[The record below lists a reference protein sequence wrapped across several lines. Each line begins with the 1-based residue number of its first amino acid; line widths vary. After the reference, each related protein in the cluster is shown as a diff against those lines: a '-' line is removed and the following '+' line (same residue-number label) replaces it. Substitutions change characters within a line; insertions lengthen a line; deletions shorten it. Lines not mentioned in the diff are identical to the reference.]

1 MREDLRQRLARLS
14 PAQRE
19 RLLEAM
25 RTERLQRRAEDTIRP
40 AGRDRALPLSFAQSR
55 MWFLDQLAPGLPL
68 YNTPLAMRLR
78 GPLDRRALAG
88 ALDMVAARHEVLRTR
103 YVGTDDGPRQVIDP
117 VGPLALETLELGPV
131 AESERHARALRVAA
145 DASARPFDL
154 ARGPLVWGLL
164 ARFTDDDH
172 VFVLSMHHIVLDSWS
187 VPLLMRELAE
197 CYEAIRAGRAPALAP
212 LPVQCADYALW
223 QRERLA
229 GEGPAADL
237 DYWRTT
243 LADLPVL
250 EFPTDR
256 PRPAERTWLGE
267 NVTATY
273 PAELQRGLAE
283 LADRSGM
290 RLLPVMVAGF
300 AALLSRYSGQH
311 DIALGSVFTGRSRP
325 EIEPLIGY
333 FANTVVLRTDTS
345 GDPGFRTLLGRANDM
360 VLGAHS
366 HQDLPFDQLVE
377 KLDVRRD
384 PTRNPLFQFALYQ
397 ADTDRSGARL
407 GDVLVEELPIELGTS
422 RFDVGLGFSEPP
434 SGGLH
439 LSMEFSTELF
449 DRPRM
454 TRLLDH
460 YRHILQSAVA
470 RPDTPLSELA
480 VMAPTEREQ
489 VVAGWN
495 ATARPTSARTVSDAF
510 HTTVTERGDDP
521 ALRFGDLEMSFTEL
535 NARANRLAHLLI
547 SRGAGPERRVALAMR
562 RSDHQMVSILAV
574 LKAGAAYMPVD
585 PDYPAERIGF
595 MLADTDPVLVLTTV
609 ADEQVLPAGCGIKT
623 IVLDSGDTLRDLAER
638 PGTDPTDSDRI
649 APLDPAHPA
658 YVLYTSGSSGRPKGV
673 VVEHRNL
680 VNLLDSQRRRVID
693 PAAAAL
699 GRPLRLAHVLALSFD
714 GSWDG
719 MLWLLA
725 GHAMHLLDD
734 ETRRDPA
741 MTARLMIDRRID
753 AMTCTPSFAEQLIG
767 GGVLDDERY
776 RPSVLT
782 FGGEQISEWMWQ
794 RLRTTPG
801 LRACNVYGPTEA
813 TVLATIGDFSESEH
827 PVIGAPVDNVRTY
840 VLDEHLNPAPIG
852 VPGELCLAGA
862 GVARGYLH
870 QPGLTADRFLPDPW
884 GGPGARMY
892 RTGDRARWNADGHLE
907 FLGRT
912 DGQVKLRGFRIELGE
927 IESALTDHQDV
938 AQSVVTTHTAAGA
951 GGERLVAYVVPRPG
965 ADLSQEALSDH
976 VARILPRHMH
986 PAAYVELAA
995 LPLTVNDKLD
1005 HKALPAPDFARA
1017 PHSRGPRTERER
1029 MLCDLFADLLDL
1041 PAVGLDDDFFV
1052 LGGHSLLATRLVS
1065 KVRSVFGVELPV
1077 GSLFEAPTASGL
1089 LARIDAASGARAPLV
1104 RTARPERVP
1113 LSHGQRRLWVLN
1125 QLDTGSAVYNM
1136 PTALRLSGE
1145 LDLRALRA
1153 ALADLVARHEVLRT
1167 VLPQADGEPYQRIL
1181 DARTGAPV
1189 LRTREATAGQLPEL
1203 LEEAAAEGFDLTV
1216 DLPLRVHLYRMGE
1229 HEHVLFLVL
1238 HHIAGDAWSAVP
1250 LARDLSAAY
1259 AARLGG
1265 EAPDWAPLP
1274 VQYADYTLW
1283 QRDLVGTEETAPGTA
1298 PGQPAVATAEEP
1310 AEGSGSDDTL
1320 AVRQLAYWT
1329 RQLAD
1334 LPDELDLPTDRP
1346 RPAST
1351 GYQGMLVDLDIDAQ
1365 LHDRLLELARSNNVT
1380 LFMVLQAAVA
1390 ALLTR
1395 LGAGEDIPIGTPV
1408 AGRTDEALDDLVGF
1422 FLNTLVL
1429 RTDTSADPS
1438 FADLLARVRRTDL
1451 EAYAHQD
1458 VPFEQLVELLRPAR
1472 SLARHPLFQ
1481 VSLMLHN
1488 TAEPEFVL
1496 PGLRADI
1503 EPVGTRT
1510 TKFDLTFSVSE
1521 RRDEAGAPCGI
1532 TGVVDFATDLFDRES
1547 IEALAAR
1554 LVRLLDAVA
1563 TDPARPIGSVELLDP
1578 EERHTQV
1585 VRWNDTATERPA
1597 SRWLTDLFEEQA
1609 ARTPGATAVRSD
1621 DGSLTYEELNGRAN
1635 RLARRLSAAT
1645 TGPDPMIALLLPRDA
1660 GLPVALLAVLKAGAA
1675 YIPLDAAYPAERINR
1690 MLTDAAPELVL
1701 TTAEYAGQ
1709 LPADVPVLRIDEA
1722 ERDAARL
1729 PASDLTDEERPASRH
1744 PHRTA
1749 YVIFTSGSTGRPKGV
1764 MVSHGALLN
1773 LLLAMGE
1780 TTRIGQRDV
1789 LLAVT
1794 TMAFDIAAVEMYLPL
1809 LTGATVVIAGPDAV
1823 RDPAA
1828 LCGLLA
1834 TGAPTMMQATPSLY
1848 RAMLSADPDALRGLS
1863 LLVGG
1868 EALGADLATRLAE
1881 TAGRVVNCYGPTE
1894 TTVWSSLK
1902 TLTGEAGIPSI
1913 GRPIANT
1920 RMYVLDE
1927 ALRQVP
1933 VGVTGR
1939 LHIAGDGVALGY
1951 LGQPALTAERFVPDP
1966 FGPPGS
1972 RMYDTGDLAGWTR
1985 SGELRFAGRA
1995 DQQIKLRGFRI
2006 EPGEIEAVLTRHET
2020 VAEAAVILRE
2030 DQPGLHH
2037 LAGYVVAAPGAE
2049 IDVDRL
2055 WTHARRELP
2064 DYMVPASLVPLPQLP
2079 LTPNRKI
2086 DRKALPAPAFTSR
2099 GRRPGTSAERA
2110 LCAVY
2115 ADVLGRAETGIDD
2128 DFFALGGH
2136 SLLAARLVGRARQ
2149 ELGLRITIRD
2159 LFEAPTAAGLLE
2171 RSAGGEHAGFPVLLP
2186 LRETGTRTPLF
2197 CVHPAAGVS
2206 WGYRGLLPHLPPDQ
2220 AVYGLQ
2226 SRGLTE
2232 PDRKPMSTADLA
2244 SEYLTE
2250 IRKVQPQGPYHLLG
2264 WSFGGLVAHDIATV
2278 LQTEGQQVATLT
2290 LLDSFPFTD
2299 DTEALDHDDPAL
2311 LTAVAESLGHAS
2323 ADDRLLAEFG
2333 EAGLRAMAKVFADNV
2348 NVQRHFAPGV
2358 FDGDVLFFAAR
2369 ADRLPGAPDAAQWQ
2383 PYVTGGI
2390 EVHPVDAVHGALT
2403 GPAAAAEIGP
2413 VLAARL
2419 MS

>member
-25 RTERLQRRAEDTIRP
+25 RTERLQRRVEDTIRP
-40 AGRDRALPLSFAQSR
+40 AGRDRPLPLSFAQSR

-78 GPLDRRALAG
+78 GPLDRRALAS
-88 ALDMVAARHEVLRTR
+88 ALDMVVARHEVLRTR

-117 VGPLALETLELGPV
+117 VRPLALETLELGPCP
-131 AESERHARALRVAA
+131 EGERRSRALRVAA

-212 LPVQCADYALW
+212 LPVQCADYAVW

-229 GEGPAADL
+229 GEGPTADL

-243 LADLPVL
+243 LADLTVL

-267 NVTATY
+267 NLTATY

-283 LADRSGM
+283 LADRSGV

-300 AALLSRYSGQH
+300 AALLSRYTGQH

-345 GDPGFRTLLGRANDM
+345 GDPSFRTLLGRADAM

-366 HQDLPFDQLVE
+366 HQELPFDQLVE
-377 KLDVRRD
+377 KLDVQRD

-422 RFDVGLGFSEPP
+422 RFDVGLGFSELP

-439 LSMEFSTELF
+439 LSMEYSTELF
-449 DRPRM
+449 DPPRT

-460 YRHILQSAVA
+460 YRHILESAVA
-470 RPDTPLSELA
+470 QPDTPLSELA
-480 VMAPTEREQ
+480 VMAPAEREQ
-489 VVAGWN
+489 VVSRWN
-495 ATARPTSARTVSDAF
+495 ATARATPVRTVCDAF
-510 HTTVTERGDDP
+510 QATVAERRDEP
-521 ALRFGDLEMSFTEL
+521 ALGFGDLELSFTEL
-535 NARANRLAHLLI
+535 NARANRLAHLLV

-609 ADEQVLPAGCGIKT
+609 ADERILPGDSGIDR
-623 IVLDSGDTLRDLAER
+623 IVLDSEETLRDLAGR
-638 PGTDPTDSDRI
+638 PVADPTDSDRT

-658 YVLYTSGSSGRPKGV
+658 YVLYTSGSSGKPKGV
-673 VVEHRNL
+673 IVEHRNL

-699 GRPLRLAHVLALSFD
+699 GRPLRVAHVLALSFD

-719 MLWLLA
+719 LLWLLA

-741 MTARLMIDRRID
+741 ATARLMIDRRID

-813 TVLATIGDFSESEH
+813 TVLATIGDFTDSEH

-870 QPGLTADRFLPDPW
+870 EPGLTADRFLPDPW

-912 DGQVKLRGFRIELGE
+912 DGQVKIRGFRIELGE
-927 IESALTDHQDV
+927 IENALTGHPDV
-938 AQSVVTTHTAAGA
+938 AQAAVTTYTAAGV
-951 GGERLVAYVVPRPG
+951 GGERLVAYVVARPD
-965 ADLSQEALSDH
+965 AELSKESLSDH
-976 VARILPRHMH
+976 VARILPGHMH
-986 PAAYVELAA
+986 PAAFVELAA
-995 LPLTVNDKLD
+995 LPLTTNDKLD

-1017 PHSRGPRTERER
+1017 PHSRAPRTERER
-1029 MLCDLFADLLDL
+1029 MLCDLFADLLGL
-1041 PAVGLDDDFFV
+1041 PGVGLDDDFFA

-1077 GSLFEAPTASGL
+1077 GSLFEASTPSGL

-1104 RTARPERVP
+1104 RMARPERVP
-1113 LSHGQRRLWVLN
+1113 LSYGQRRLWVLN

-1145 LDLRALRA
+1145 LDHRALQA
-1153 ALADLVARHEVLRT
+1153 ALADLAARHEVLRT

-1181 DARTGAPV
+1181 DAHTGAPV
-1189 LRTREATAGQLPEL
+1189 LRTREATAGHLPGL
-1203 LEEAAAEGFDLTV
+1203 LEKAAAEGFDLTV
-1216 DLPLRVHLYRMGE
+1216 DLPLRAHLYRLGE

-1259 AARLGG
+1259 AARLDGQ
-1265 EAPDWAPLP
+1265 APDWAPLP

-1283 QRDLVGTEETAPGTA
+1283 QRGLIGTEETARGTA
-1298 PGQPAVATAEEP
+1298 PRPAAGTAEAP
-1310 AEGSGSDDTL
+1310 AEGSVCDDTL
-1320 AVRQLAYWT
+1320 AARQLAYWS
-1329 RQLAD
+1329 RQLAG
-1334 LPDELDLPTDRP
+1334 LPDELNLPTDRP

-1351 GYQGMLVDLDIDAQ
+1351 GYQGMLVDLDIDAR
-1365 LHDRLLELARSNNVT
+1365 LHGTLLELARAHDVT

-1390 ALLTR
+1390 ALLSR

-1438 FADLLARVRRTDL
+1438 FADLLARVRQTDL

-1458 VPFEQLVELLRPAR
+1458 VPFEQLVELLKPAR

-1488 TAEPEFVL
+1488 NEEPEFAL
-1496 PGLRADI
+1496 PGLRADVA
-1503 EPVGTRT
+1503 PVATRT

-1532 TGVVDFATDLFDRES
+1532 TGVIDFATDLFDRES
-1547 IEALAAR
+1547 IETLAAR
-1554 LVRLLDAVA
+1554 LVRFLDAAA
-1563 TDPARPIGSVELLDP
+1563 TDPGRPIGSVDLLDP

-1585 VRWNDTATERPA
+1585 VRWNDTAADRPT

-1621 DGSLTYEELNGRAN
+1621 GTSLTYEELNSRAN
-1635 RLARRLSAAT
+1635 RLARRLSTAA
-1645 TGPDPMIALLLPRDA
+1645 TGPDPMIALLLPRDTS
-1660 GLPVALLAVLKAGAA
+1660 LPVALLAVLKAGAA
-1675 YIPLDAAYPAERINR
+1675 YIPLDAGYPAERINR
-1690 MLTDAAPELVL
+1690 MLTDAAPALVL

-1709 LPADVPVLRIDEA
+1709 LPPDVPVLRIDEA
-1722 ERDAARL
+1722 ERAAARL
-1729 PASDLTDEERPASRH
+1729 PAGDLTDEERPTARH
-1744 PHRTA
+1744 PQRTA

-1780 TTRIGQRDV
+1780 ATRIGPRDV
-1789 LLAVT
+1789 LVAVT
-1794 TMAFDIAAVEMYLPL
+1794 TIAFDIAAVEMYLPL
-1809 LTGATVVIAGPDAV
+1809 LAGATVVIAGSDAV

-1828 LCGLLA
+1828 LSGLVVA
-1834 TGAPTMMQATPSLY
+1834 GGATMMQATPALY
-1848 RAMLSADPDALRGLS
+1848 RAMVSADPDALQGLS

-1868 EALGADLATRLAE
+1868 EALGAELATRLAG
-1881 TAGRVVNCYGPTE
+1881 TAERVVNCYGPTE

-1902 TLTGEAGIPSI
+1902 TVTGDEGIPSI

-1927 ALRQVP
+1927 ALRPVP

-1951 LGQPALTAERFVPDP
+1951 LGQPALTAQRFVPDP
-1966 FGPPGS
+1966 FGPAGS
-1972 RMYDTGDLAGWTR
+1972 RMYDTGDLAGWSR
-1985 SGELRFAGRA
+1985 NGELRFAGRA

-2006 EPGEIEAVLTRHET
+2006 EPGEIEAVLGRHET

-2037 LAGYVVAAPGAE
+2037 LVGYVVAAPGAE

-2055 WTHARRELP
+2055 RAHARRELP
-2064 DYMVPASLVPLPQLP
+2064 DYMVPASLVPLPELP
-2079 LTPNRKI
+2079 LTPNRKV
-2086 DRKALPAPAFTSR
+2086 DRKALPAPEFTSR
-2099 GRRPGTSAERA
+2099 GRRPRTAAEHA
-2110 LCAVY
+2110 LCALY
-2115 ADVLGRAETGIDD
+2115 TDVLGRAATGIDD

-2136 SLLAARLVGRARQ
+2136 SLLAARLVGRARR
-2149 ELGLRITIRD
+2149 ELDLRITIRD
-2159 LFEAPTAAGLLE
+2159 LFESPTVAGLLE
-2171 RSAGGEHAGFPVLLP
+2171 RSAGGESAGFPVLLP
-2186 LRETGTRTPLF
+2186 LRESEKGTPLF

-2232 PDRKPMSTADLA
+2232 PDRRPMSTADLA

-2250 IRKVQPQGPYHLLG
+2250 IRKVQPEGPYHLLG
-2264 WSFGGLVAHDIATV
+2264 WSFGGLVAHDIATR
-2278 LQTEGQQVATLT
+2278 LQKEGQRVATLT

-2299 DTEALDHDDPAL
+2299 DAGPLAHDDPGL

-2323 ADDRLLAEFG
+2323 ADDDLLAEFG
-2333 EAGLRAMAKVFADNV
+2333 ASGLRAMAKVFADNV
-2348 NVQRHFAPGV
+2348 NVQRHFDPGV
-2358 FDGDVLFFAAR
+2358 FDGDVLFFVAT

-2403 GPAAAAEIGP
+2403 GPNAAAEIGP

-2419 MS
+2419 LS